1 MKNLFIIFLLLFS
14 QPARSQWYLQYQSSG
29 NFLNDVRFIDR
40 YTGWA
45 CGDNIILKTTNGGTN
60 WLQQNGHGFLT
71 DIFPVN
77 DSVVYA
83 CGYYVILK
91 TTNGGINWFALR
103 EGPNFVPLLECLWF
117 NNENTGWFC
126 GDRVAMRTTN
136 GGSTFVDSQYVPNT
150 LMDIHFKNNSI
161 GVIAAWSKTY
171 RTTNS
176 GVSWYPVTLPT
187 SLATPFAESLSF
199 MGDTGWTVTQGKI
212 VYKTTNYGVSWDSI
226 ANVLFGSGSLAYSIE
241 FSSYNTGY
249 CGGDQGK
256 IYKTTDGGFNWSQ
269 QISVGGPFT
278 SIYCHNDSIVWAVGA
293 VGSRNIYKTINGGLT
308 SASAGSIHLEES
320 PELFQNYPNP
330 FNSTTSIKF
339 RVVFRD
345 FVRLCI
351 YDTNGKIVSTLL
363 EEFLE
368 PGEYSK
374 VFDAAGMSSGI
385 YFYRLEATH
394 SGISHFDTKK
404 FMLIK

>member
-1 MKNLFIIFLLLFS
+1 MKNLFIICLLLLS
-14 QPARSQWYLQYQSSG
+14 QPVKSQWYLQYQTSG

-103 EGPNFVPLLECLWF
+103 EGPNFVPLLEGLWF

-126 GDRVAMRTTN
+126 GGRVAMRTTN
-136 GGSTFVDSQYVPNT
+136 GGNTFIDSQYVPNT
-150 LMDIHFKNNSI
+150 LRDIHFKNDTV

-171 RTTNS
+171 RTTNA
-176 GVSWYPVTLPT
+176 GASWYQVLLPT
-187 SLATPFAESLSF
+187 FVESPFTETLSF
-199 MGDTGWTVTQGKI
+199 VGDTGWTITWGKT
-212 VYKTTNYGVSWDSI
+212 VFRTTNYGISWDSI
-226 ANVLFGSGSLAYSIE
+226 ANIPFGSGTLAYSIE
-241 FSSYNTGY
+241 LSSYNTGY

-256 IYKTTDGGFNWSQ
+256 IYKTTDGGFNWIQ

-278 SIYCHNDSIVWAVGA
+278 SIYSFNDSIVWAINGYVFGT
-293 VGSRNIYKTINGGLT
+293 NNGGLT
-308 SASAGSIHLEES
+308 TFSTIDISADHPA
-320 PELFQNYPNP
+320 ELFQNSPNP
-330 FNSTTSIKF
+330 FNSSTLIRF
-339 RVVFRD
+339 RINRKS
-345 FVRLCI
+345 FVRLRI
-351 YDTNGKIVSTLL
+351 FDISGKTISVLS
-363 EEFLE
+363 EQVLE
-368 PGEYSK
+368 PGDHAKTFHSL
-374 VFDAAGMSSGI
+374 GLSSGI

>member
-1 MKNLFIIFLLLFS
+1 MKNLTILLFLLLFS
-14 QPARSQWYLQYQSSG
+14 QPVKSQWYLQYQSSG
-29 NFLNDVRFIDR
+29 SFLNDVRFIDR

-103 EGPNFVPLLECLWF
+103 EGPNFVPLLEGLWF

-226 ANVLFGSGSLAYSIE
+226 ANIPFGSGTSSYSIE
-241 FSSYNTGY
+241 FSSQQTGY
-249 CGGDQGK
+249 SGGTNGTLF
-256 IYKTTDGGFNWSQ
+256 KTTDAGSSWQTNLVTGSGAF
-269 QISVGGPFT
+269 F
-278 SIYCHNDSIVWAVGA
+278 SIFSFNDSIVWAVNGDLY
-293 VGSRNIYKTINGGLT
+293 NTITGGLT
-308 SASAGSIHLEES
+308 YVYNE
-320 PELFQNYPNP
+320 PEDINHYLFQNYPNP
-330 FNSTTSIKF
+330 FNSSTLIRF
-339 RVVFRD
+339 RINRKS
-345 FVRLCI
+345 FVRLRI
-351 YDTNGKIVSTLL
+351 FDISGKTMSVLSEQVLD
-363 EEFLE
+363 
-368 PGEYSK
+368 PGEHSK
-374 VFDAAGMSSGI
+374 VFDALGLSSGI
-385 YFYRLEATH
+385 YFYRLEATY

>member
-14 QPARSQWYLQYQSSG
+14 KPAISQWYLQYQSSG

-40 YTGWA
+40 NTGWA

-83 CGYYVILK
+83 CGYNVILK
-91 TTNGGINWFALR
+91 TTNGGSNWFALR
-103 EGPNFVPLLECLWF
+103 EGTNFVPLLEGLWF

-136 GGSTFVDSQYVPNT
+136 GGNTFVDSQYVPNT
-150 LMDIHFKNNSI
+150 LRDIHFKNDTV

-171 RTTNS
+171 RTTNA
-176 GVSWYPVTLPT
+176 GANWYPVTLPT

-226 ANVLFGSGSLAYSIE
+226 ANVPFGSGTLAYSIE
-241 FSSYNTGY
+241 FSSHNTGY

-256 IYKTTDGGFNWSQ
+256 IYKTIDGGFNWIQ

-278 SIYCHNDSIVWAVGA
+278 SIYSFDDSIVWAINGYVFGT
-293 VGSRNIYKTINGGLT
+293 NNGGLT
-308 SASAGSIHLEES
+308 SFSTIDINADRPA
-320 PELFQNYPNP
+320 ELFQNSPNP
-330 FNSTTSIKF
+330 FNSSTLIRF
-339 RVVFRD
+339 RINRKS
-345 FVRLCI
+345 FVRLRI
-351 YDTNGKIVSTLL
+351 FDINGKTISVLL
-363 EEFLE
+363 EQVLE
-368 PGEYSK
+368 PGEHAK
-374 VFDAAGMSSGI
+374 AFDALGLSSGI
-385 YFYRLEATH
+385 YFYILEATH
-394 SGISHFDTKK
+394 SAISHFDTKK